1 MPSLGRQFRRGPEH
15 REAEPKQQL
24 QRQPAYPG
32 NTETPGPAPSP
43 SFMGRCS
50 SCGFCRNLYPSPARH
65 MATGPQKPRS
75 TGTRTDPY
83 TFTRCERHHRAVQS
97 GTRRFHLCQS
107 RQGFHRCPSLLPLS
121 EPQAGRARVCPHP
134 AGRTFQPATESIPH
148 SAGTPHHLHGKS
160 PVADIGRQDF
170 APVARTPGRLAAA
183 TPCSTTEPNAVLLP
197 PTTSISRP
205 YARKMCPSSANGKN

>member
-1 MPSLGRQFRRGPEH
+1 
-15 REAEPKQQL
+15 
-24 QRQPAYPG
+24 
-32 NTETPGPAPSP
+32 
-43 SFMGRCS
+43 MGRCS
-50 SCGFCRNLYPSPARH
+50 PCGFCRNLYPSPARH

-97 GTRRFHLCQS
+97 GTRRFYLCQS
-107 RQGFHRCPSLLPLS
+107 RQGLHRCPSLLPLS

-160 PVADIGRQDF
+160 PVADIGRQNF
-170 APVARTPGRLAAA
+170 APVARTPGRLAGEELRQRLHRILQRSQMRCFC
-183 TPCSTTEPNAVLLP
+183 PDHFHFQAV
-197 PTTSISRP
+197 RQEDV
-205 YARKMCPSSANGKN
+205 PSSANGRN